1 MFQDLL
7 VNGDK
12 GWFNVRLK
20 NIRELQK
27 RLNKSA
33 NNQLDKSVASDNS
46 LEEAATE
53 DILFLKSLVVSEE
66 NMHIFLQKLN
76 STRTHRQKMLL
87 NKEINLKEQFPYF
100 FTNPQLVK
108 YLAIF

>member
-1 MFQDLL
+1 MLSFLFASMQITNLLMVLQDLL

-20 NIRELQK
+20 NVRELQK

-33 NNQLDKSVASDNS
+33 DTQLDKSMATDTSSEVT
-46 LEEAATE
+46 AAE

-66 NMHIFLQKLN
+66 NIHIF
-76 STRTHRQKMLL
+76 H
-87 NKEINLKEQFPYF
+87 
-100 FTNPQLVK
+100 
-108 YLAIF
+108 